1 MLKFQNAAPLFLR
14 ILNMR
19 IFLPVSLLLLA
30 GLAASQAK
38 PDPPNLTSQEPA
50 VRAGDDE
57 KQTMPDSASAV
68 SPDAAVLT
76 IKGMCAKQAKTD
88 PDSADAACQVV
99 ITRAQ
104 FERLTNAIHASGPT
118 QKRQL
123 ATSYPRLLA
132 MAREAEQR
140 GLDKQAHFEEKF
152 AFARLQILSQELV
165 QSIRDEAAQVPPNE
179 IEDYY
184 RAHRAA
190 FERGTLERIM
200 VPDIR
205 QTEVSKGNEKAD
217 SSVEERSEE
226 KDKEAMR
233 QEAEVLRSQA
243 MTGKDFTKLQKRAY
257 EFAGLSTPPPPTR
270 LVKTRRA
277 SLPAAHQPIFDMR
290 SGEVSEVISDAGGF
304 YIYKLVVKE
313 IEPLEEA
320 RNEIRKTLENQRM
333 RAMMQKVEESV
344 STDVNQAYFG
354 PLAGTPRAAAPP
366 VKANESGAAPGQA
379 ATPDPQ

>member
-1 MLKFQNAAPLFLR
+1 
-14 ILNMR
+14 MR
-19 IFLPVSLLLLA
+19 VFLPVSLLLLV
-30 GLAASQAK
+30 GLAASQTR
-38 PDPPNLTSQEPA
+38 PDVPNLKSQEPV

-57 KQTMPDSASAV
+57 KQPMPDSAPTV

-76 IKGMCAKQAKTD
+76 IKGVCGGQAKAD
-88 PDSADAACQVV
+88 PGSADAACQIV

-104 FERLTNAIHASGPT
+104 FERLTTAIHASGPT

-123 ATSYPRLLA
+123 ATSYPKLLA

-165 QSIRDEAAQVPPNE
+165 QSIRDEAAQVPAKE

-184 RAHRAA
+184 RAHSAA

-205 QTEVSKGNEKAD
+205 QTEASKGQKKA
-217 SSVEERSEE
+217 SPSAEERSDE

-233 QEAEVLRSQA
+233 QEAEVLRAHA
-243 MTGKDFTKLQKRAY
+243 MTGEDFAKLQQRAY

-277 SLPAAHQPIFDMR
+277 SLPAAHESIFDMR
-290 SGEVSEVISDAGGF
+290 PGEVSAVISDAGGY

-320 RNEIRKTLENQRM
+320 RNEIQKTLENQRM

-354 PLAGTPRAAAPP
+354 PSSGTSRAAAPH
-366 VKANESGAAPGQA
+366 VKANQTGAAPEQA

>member
-1 MLKFQNAAPLFLR
+1 
-14 ILNMR
+14 MR
-19 IFLPVSLLLLA
+19 IFLPVSLLLLV
-30 GLAASQAK
+30 GLASSQAK
-38 PDPPNLTSQEPA
+38 PDLATPTSQEPA
-50 VRAGDDE
+50 ARAGDDE
-57 KQTMPDSASAV
+57 KQPMPDSASAV
-68 SPDAAVLT
+68 APDAAVLT
-76 IKGMCAKQAKTD
+76 IKGVCSGQAKLD
-88 PDSADAACQVV
+88 PGSADAACQIV

-104 FERLTNAIHASGPT
+104 FERLTTAIHANVPT

-140 GLDKQAHFEEKF
+140 GLDKQEHFEEML

-165 QSIRDEAAQVPPNE
+165 HNIRDEAAQVPAKE

-184 RAHRAA
+184 RTHSAA
-190 FERGTLERIM
+190 FERGTLERVM

-205 QTEVSKGNEKAD
+205 QTEVSKGQEKAGP
-217 SSVEERSEE
+217 SAEEQSDE

-243 MTGKDFTKLQKRAY
+243 MTGEDFTKLQKRAY

-277 SLPAAHQPIFDMR
+277 SLPAAHESVFDMR
-290 SGEVSEVISDAGGF
+290 PGEISALISDAGGY
-304 YIYKLVVKE
+304 YIYKLVAKE
-313 IEPLEEA
+313 IEPLDEA
-320 RNEIRKTLENQRM
+320 RDEIQKTLENQRM

-354 PLAGTPRAAAPP
+354 PLSGTPRVAAPR
-366 VKANESGAAPGQA
+366 VKANQTGAAPDQA
-379 ATPDPQ
+379 ATPNPK